1 MHARYA
7 ALHVTRMPPALS
19 TFPLHHPPFSRAHSR
34 NSLVRHA
41 AGLCPVALPGVENIN
56 LSGLIEGHTAY
67 LERMDEVLVA
77 LNLDAE

>member
-1 MHARYA
+1 MWLLRAVLCGGA
-7 ALHVTRMPPALS
+7 AC
-19 TFPLHHPPFSRAHSR
+19 RAHSR
-34 NSLVRHA
+34 NSMVRHA

-77 LNLDAE
+77 LNMDAE

>member
-1 MHARYA
+1 M
-7 ALHVTRMPPALS
+7 
-19 TFPLHHPPFSRAHSR
+19 
-34 NSLVRHA
+34 VRHA

-77 LNLDAE
+77 LNMDAE